1 MAGSLARLLTR
12 RGLGPDDDPELA
24 DPLAADEPWLAALA
38 AASTRGRIATG
49 PRAGQRPL
57 RLGDRVDPE
66 DLPASG
72 VPLCAQVAGVSLHA
86 AVAVPAHDRQR
97 LERLCRYVARP
108 PLASERLSRLED
120 GRLLYRLKRRW
131 RDGTTALVFEPL
143 ELIERLAAL
152 VPPPRRHLVR
162 YHGVLAPAS
171 ALRPWIVPHPPTEDG
186 IPADDV
192 TSKPSPPAPG
202 LTSPGARPPGA
213 RSPDPRGR
221 YLSWAEL
228 LRRVFAL
235 DALRCPQC
243 ITDYVPRS

>member
-1 MAGSLARLLTR
+1 MVTPAPR
-12 RGLGPDDDPELA
+12 
-24 DPLAADEPWLAALA
+24 LAAATGLAALA

-171 ALRPWIVPHPPTEDG
+171 AARPWIVPQPPTEDG
-186 IPADDV
+186 IPADDL
-192 TSKPSPPAPG
+192 TPKASPPAPG
-202 LTSPGARPPGA
+202 PGPTPPADRPPGA
-213 RSPDPRGR
+213 RSPDPGGR